1 MKHKPVASPML
12 LILTIEQTKL
22 KRVRKMIVL
31 IQDKLNQPATEILLI
46 IKGMKFKKIIIRL
59 MQQKNRMDLKIKSSK
74 IKKPISTNYL
84 LRTKGKDH

>member
-1 MKHKPVASPML
+1 MTHKSVAPPML
-12 LILTIEQTKL
+12 RILTIEQTKL

-59 MQQKNRMDLKIKSSK
+59 MQQKNRMDLKMKSSK
-74 IKKPISTNYL
+74 IKKPMSTNYL
-84 LRTKGKDH
+84 LRTRRKDH